1 MLKEYKTIQEIS
13 GPIMF
18 VTGVE
23 GVKYEELVDVQMQD
37 GAIRR
42 GKVLE
47 VSEHSAL
54 IQLFE
59 GSEGINMR

>member
-42 GKVLE
+42 G
-47 VSEHSAL
+47 
-54 IQLFE
+54 
-59 GSEGINMR
+59 